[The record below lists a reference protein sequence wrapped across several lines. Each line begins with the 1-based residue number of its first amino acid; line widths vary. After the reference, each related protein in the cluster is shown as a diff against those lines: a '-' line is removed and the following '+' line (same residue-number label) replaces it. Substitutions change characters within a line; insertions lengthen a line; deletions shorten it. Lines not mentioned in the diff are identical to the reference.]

1 MNLKTLITVFIMLV
15 FSFSTLIAQP
25 PATIDAIEVFP
36 GSKADPEMLKY
47 EKEVFDQIY
56 SEDTTIKAKGIKV
69 LSTEAPVDE
78 VVNWFTKK
86 LNAVDSE
93 LSGPGVVNYNVDYY
107 DDDEFEMQ
115 YEKDTLIYDGQ
126 WVKKSISDRK
136 RSPNGKVMMSAGYM
150 WEIISEDDERSEFT
164 ISVDDASF
172 DYENKKYKQKTSI
185 KITFCHFAQTD
196 FSLYN
201 QDEDNQG
208 DYDLSDLEDNYD
220 LTE

>member
-1 MNLKTLITVFIMLV
+1 MLV

-47 EKEVFDQIY
+47 EKELFDQIY
-56 SEDTTIKAKGIKV
+56 SEDTTIKAKDIKV

-115 YEKDTLIYDGQ
+115 YEKDILIYDGQ
-126 WVKKSISDRK
+126 WVKKSISNRK
-136 RSPNGKVMMSAGYM
+136 KSPNGKVMMSGSYM
-150 WEIISEDDERSEFT
+150 WEIINEDGERSEFT
-164 ISVDDASF
+164 ISAEDASF
-172 DYENKKYKQKTSI
+172 DYVNKKYKQKTLI
-185 KITFCHFAQTD
+185 KINFCHFAKVD
-196 FSLYN
+196 PYLRYEDDDS
-201 QDEDNQG
+201 DED
-208 DYDLSDLEDNYD
+208 YE